1 MVSTAPTMAVLAKE
15 AMKSMSD
22 TLNTK
27 EELEEFIKSMMK
39 KIITKKKEEEKAA
52 KPKVA
57 KPKVVKHEVAKP
69 KVVKHEVAKPVV
81 EKLVMPPSKRK
92 IFYDEMRVK
101 IQEEFPG
108 LNSKQTEQK
117 LADLWRIHVEE
128 LFEWRP
134 M

>member
-1 MVSTAPTMAVLAKE
+1 MSASATPTMAVLAKE
-15 AMKSMSD
+15 AMANMPD

-27 EELEEFIKSMMK
+27 EELEMYFKTMMK

-57 KPKVVKHEVAKP
+57 KPKV
-69 KVVKHEVAKPVV
+69 AKPVV
-81 EKLVMPPSKRK
+81 EKVEKVMKPPSKRK

-101 IQEEFPG
+101 IQEEFPE
-108 LNSKQTEQK
+108 LNPKQTEQK

>member
-1 MVSTAPTMAVLAKE
+1 MSASATPTMAVLAKE
-15 AMKSMSD
+15 AMNNMPD

-27 EELEEFIKSMMK
+27 EELEMYIKSMMK

-57 KPKVVKHEVAKP
+57 KPKV
-69 KVVKHEVAKPVV
+69 AKPVV
-81 EKLVMPPSKRK
+81 EKVEKVMKPPSKRK

-101 IQEEFPG
+101 IQEEFPE
-108 LNSKQTEQK
+108 LNPKQTEQK

>member
-52 KPKVA
+52 KPKVV
-57 KPKVVKHEVAKP
+57 KP
-69 KVVKHEVAKPVV
+69 EVAKPVV

-101 IQEEFPG
+101 IQEEFPE
-108 LNSKQTEQK
+108 LKLAQTNQK

>member
-1 MVSTAPTMAVLAKE
+1 MSASTTAMVSTAPTMAVLAKE
-15 AMKSMSD
+15 AMNNMSD

-57 KPKVVKHEVAKP
+57 KL
-69 KVVKHEVAKPVV
+69 EVAKPVV

-101 IQEEFPG
+101 IQEEFPE
-108 LNSKQTEQK
+108 LNPKQTEQK
-117 LADLWRIHVEE
+117 LADLWRLHVEE
-128 LFEWRP
+128 LFEWKT

>member
-1 MVSTAPTMAVLAKE
+1 MSASATSTMAVLAKE
-15 AMKSMSD
+15 AMNNMPD

-27 EELEEFIKSMMK
+27 EELEEYFKTAMK
-39 KIITKKKEEEKAA
+39 EIITKKKKEENAA

-57 KPKVVKHEVAKP
+57 KPKV
-69 KVVKHEVAKPVV
+69 AKPVV
-81 EKLVMPPSKRK
+81 EKVEKVVKPPSKRK

-117 LADLWRIHVEE
+117 LADLWKIHVEE
-128 LFEWRP
+128 LFAWRP

>member
-1 MVSTAPTMAVLAKE
+1 MSASATSMVSTAPTMAVLAKE
-15 AMKSMSD
+15 AMNNMSD

-69 KVVKHEVAKPVV
+69 VV

-101 IQEEFPG
+101 IQDEFPE
-108 LNSKQTEQK
+108 LNPKQTEQK

-128 LFEWRP
+128 LFEWKT

>member
-57 KPKVVKHEVAKP
+57 KLE
-69 KVVKHEVAKPVV
+69 V
-81 EKLVMPPSKRK
+81 EKLVKPPSKRK

-101 IQEEFPG
+101 IQDEFPE
-108 LNSKQTEQK
+108 LNPKQTEQK

-128 LFEWRP
+128 LFVWRS

>member
-15 AMKSMSD
+15 AMNNMSD

-69 KVVKHEVAKPVV
+69 VV

-101 IQEEFPG
+101 IQDEFPE
-108 LNSKQTEQK
+108 LNPKQTEQK

-128 LFEWRP
+128 LFEWKT

>member
-1 MVSTAPTMAVLAKE
+1 MSASATSMVSTAPTMAVLAKE

-57 KPKVVKHEVAKP
+57 KPKVVKLEI
-69 KVVKHEVAKPVV
+69 

-101 IQEEFPG
+101 IQEEFPE
-108 LNSKQTEQK
+108 LNPKQTEQK

-128 LFEWRP
+128 LFVWRS

>member
-1 MVSTAPTMAVLAKE
+1 MSASATSTMAVLAKE
-15 AMKSMSD
+15 AMNNMPD

-27 EELEEFIKSMMK
+27 EELEEYFKTAMK
-39 KIITKKKEEEKAA
+39 EIITKKKKEENAA

-57 KPKVVKHEVAKP
+57 KPIVEKVEKVVK
-69 KVVKHEVAKPVV
+69 
-81 EKLVMPPSKRK
+81 PPSKRK

-117 LADLWRIHVEE
+117 LADLWKIHVEE
-128 LFEWRP
+128 LFAWRP

>member
-1 MVSTAPTMAVLAKE
+1 MSASATSMVSTAPTMAVLAKE

-57 KPKVVKHEVAKP
+57 KPKVAKL
-69 KVVKHEVAKPVV
+69 EVAKPVV

-128 LFEWRP
+128 LFAWRP

>member
-39 KIITKKKEEEKAA
+39 KIITKKKEEGKAA

-57 KPKVVKHEVAKP
+57 KPKVAKL
-69 KVVKHEVAKPVV
+69 EV
-81 EKLVMPPSKRK
+81 EKLVKPPSKRK

-101 IQEEFPG
+101 IQEEFPE
-108 LNSKQTEQK
+108 LNPKQTEQK

-128 LFEWRP
+128 LFAWRP

>member
-1 MVSTAPTMAVLAKE
+1 MSASATPTMAVLAKE
-15 AMKSMSD
+15 AMANMPD

-27 EELEEFIKSMMK
+27 EELEMYFKTMMK

-57 KPKVVKHEVAKP
+57 KPKV
-69 KVVKHEVAKPVV
+69 AKPVV
-81 EKLVMPPSKRK
+81 EKVMKPPSKRK

-101 IQEEFPG
+101 IQEEFSE
-108 LNSKQTEQK
+108 LNPKQTEQK

>member
-1 MVSTAPTMAVLAKE
+1 MSASATSMVSTAPTMAVLAKE
-15 AMKSMSD
+15 AMNNMSD

-57 KPKVVKHEVAKP
+57 KL
-69 KVVKHEVAKPVV
+69 EVAKPVV

-101 IQEEFPG
+101 IQDEFPE
-108 LNSKQTEQK
+108 LNPKQTEQK

-128 LFEWRP
+128 LFEWKT

>member
-1 MVSTAPTMAVLAKE
+1 MSASATSMVSTAPTMAVLAKE

-39 KIITKKKEEEKAA
+39 KIITKKKEEGKAA

-57 KPKVVKHEVAKP
+57 KPKVAKL
-69 KVVKHEVAKPVV
+69 EV
-81 EKLVMPPSKRK
+81 EKLVKPPSKRK

-101 IQEEFPG
+101 IQEEFPE
-108 LNSKQTEQK
+108 LNPKQTEQK

-128 LFEWRP
+128 LFAWRP

>member
-57 KPKVVKHEVAKP
+57 KPKVAKL
-69 KVVKHEVAKPVV
+69 EVAKPVV

-128 LFEWRP
+128 LFAWRP